1 MADIMILGPD
11 ASWSTH
17 PEDIEAQLILLRG
30 LGLTF
35 DVQAWTDP
43 APLDGYRLI
52 VPLVTWGYHLIP
64 DQWQAALERWDGLPF
79 ANPVPVLRWN
89 TDKSYL
95 MKLQS
100 KGVAV
105 VPTQMTDALTP
116 ADLAAARAAF
126 GTDSLVIKPPVSA
139 GSAGT
144 HLLRDGAGAPASAL
158 GQRIM
163 IQPEMPAISSEGE
176 FSLFYFDGVFS
187 HAILKSCA
195 TGEFRVQPQFGGQSV
210 EAVAEPA
217 ALALA
222 GAALAAAPGP
232 LTYARVDVVRDGAG
246 FRLMELELI
255 EPFLFL
261 HAAPDGGRAFVAAV
275 QRASAG

>member
-1 MADIMILGPD
+1 MILGPD

-17 PEDIEAQLILLRG
+17 PEDIEEQLILLRG
-30 LGLTF
+30 LGLEF
-35 DVQAWTDP
+35 DVQVWTDP
-43 APLDGYRLI
+43 APLGGYRLI
-52 VPLVTWGYHLIP
+52 LPLVTWGYHLIP
-64 DQWQAALERWDGLPF
+64 DQWQAALDRWEGLNF
-79 ANPVPVLRWN
+79 ANPLSVMRWN

-95 MKLQS
+95 MDVQA

-105 VPTQMTDALTP
+105 VPTRMTGALTP
-116 ADLAAARAAF
+116 ADLDAARLAF

-139 GSAGT
+139 GSQGT
-144 HLLRDGAGAPASAL
+144 HLLRDGAAAPASAL
-158 GQRIM
+158 GHRMM

-176 FSLFYFDGVFS
+176 YSLFYFDRVFS

-195 TGEFRVQPQFGGQSV
+195 SGEFRVQPQFGGLSRTV
-210 EAVAEPA
+210 EAEPA
-217 ALALA
+217 MRTLAE
-222 GAALAAAPGP
+222 AALAAAPGAI
-232 LTYARVDVVRDGAG
+232 TYARVDMVRDGDQ

-261 HAAPDGGRAFVAAV
+261 HASPDGGRAFVAAV

>member
-17 PEDIEAQLILLRG
+17 PEDIQEQLNVLRG
-30 LGLTF
+30 LGLEF
-35 DVQAWTDP
+35 DVQVWTDP

-52 VPLVTWGYHLIP
+52 LPLVTWGYHLIP
-64 DQWQAALERWDGLPF
+64 DQWQAALDRWEGLPF
-79 ANPVPVLRWN
+79 ANPLSVLRWN
-89 TDKSYL
+89 TDKAYL
-95 MKLQS
+95 MDVQA

-105 VPTQMTDALTP
+105 VPTRMTDALTP
-116 ADLAAARAAF
+116 ADLDAACVAF
-126 GTDSLVIKPPVSA
+126 GTESLVIKPPVSA
-139 GSAGT
+139 GSEGT
-144 HLLRDGAGAPASAL
+144 HLLRNGAAAPASAL
-158 GQRIM
+158 GQRMM

-176 FSLFYFDGVFS
+176 YSLFYFDGVFS

-195 TGEFRVQPQFGGQSV
+195 SGEFRVQPQFGGQSRTV
-210 EAVAEPA
+210 EAEPA
-217 ALALA
+217 MRALAE
-222 GAALAAAPGP
+222 AALAAAPGAI
-232 LTYARVDVVRDGAG
+232 TYARVDMVRDGDA